1 MQKKLRVAICDDD
14 SAARNIITSS
24 LRGAFAGQEIEVHS
38 YASAQI
44 LAADLSVHSFDLLLL
59 DIDMPDL
66 DGITFAEG
74 LRQENAAVDII
85 YISNREDKVFQSL
98 RTEPCGFIRKSRFLE
113 DMNDVISRYL
123 SKRAARGD
131 ADIASLVIQ
140 DRTCMRNLPLRQ
152 IIYVEGLR
160 KVQLVHAVGELQPL
174 TLHSSMQE
182 LEEKLWPHGFLRIHK
197 GYLVNYQFIS
207 QIEQTEVL
215 LTNGESLP
223 LSRRKLQEVKEAYL
237 ELMQSSSSLIF

>member
-1 MQKKLRVAICDDD
+1 MQKKLQVAICDDD

-24 LRGAFAGQEIEVHS
+24 LKGAFAGQEIEVRS
-38 YASAQI
+38 YSSARI

-123 SKRAARGD
+123 SRRAARGD

-140 DRTCMRNLPLRQ
+140 DRTCMRNLPLKQ

-160 KVQLVHAVGELQPL
+160 KIQLVHAVSEPQPL
-174 TLHSSMQE
+174 RKSCGPTVFCASTRAIWSTFSLSARSSR
-182 LEEKLWPHGFLRIHK
+182 LRCCSTT
-197 GYLVNYQFIS
+197 GNPS
-207 QIEQTEVL
+207 PSPA
-215 LTNGESLP
+215 GS
-223 LSRRKLQEVKEAYL
+223 SRR
-237 ELMQSSSSLIF
+237 SRRPIWS